1 MKIIGEELKDFLDRK
16 EDQYN
21 RPDFITNDPISIPH
35 RFSLKEDIEIAGFL
49 TAAISW
55 GARTTIIQNAS
66 RLMRLLDDAPYQFV
80 VESEP
85 ADLEDLRSFVHR
97 TFNGDD
103 CIFFILSL
111 KNIYNNH
118 GGLEKVFNEMIS
130 QGYSIRDAII
140 YFRKRF
146 LDVPHNVHVEKHIAD
161 PSKNAS
167 AKRINMFLRWMVRTD
182 NRGVDFGIWK
192 SIPTALLFCPLD
204 VHTGNVGRKLG
215 LLNRTSNDWVSVEE
229 LTASLRN
236 FDPVDPVKYDFALFG
251 LGLYEKF

>member
-1 MKIIGEELKDFLDRK
+1 MNITSVELKDFLDRK
-16 EDQYN
+16 ADQYN
-21 RPDFITNDPISIPH
+21 RPEFITSDPISIPH
-35 RFSLKEDIEIAGFL
+35 HFSRKEDIEISGFL

-55 GARTTIIQNAS
+55 GTRTTIIQNAS

-80 VESEP
+80 KESEP
-85 ADLEDLRSFVHR
+85 ADLEVLRSFVHR
-97 TFNGDD
+97 TFNADD
-103 CIFFILSL
+103 CIFFIQSL
-111 KNIYNNH
+111 KKIYNNH
-118 GGLEKVFNEMIS
+118 GGLENVFNEMIC

-146 LDVPHNVHVEKHIAD
+146 LDFPHNVHVEKHIDD

-204 VHTGNVGRKLG
+204 VHTGKVGRKLG

-229 LTASLRN
+229 LTASLRK